1 METWRIA
8 DLHAYVDDCLE
19 PEERQAFEKRMAQEP
34 TLARRAAAWRAQNSA
49 IRAALDGEGARAF
62 SISLVR
68 HQGEVSSQ
76 GRRPAAAG
84 GRPSVEQPR
93 LSVLTVAEASQSH
106 HSATG
111 APRVV
116 HPLLLWRLALAAV
129 FVALACLWAP
139 ASTVVPAKM
148 LGAADVS
155 AFRAFARP
163 GVAPVELSTSDRAQ
177 SETWL
182 ATRLLRPVYL
192 PAAPSAL
199 KLVGA
204 RIAPYPGAAA
214 AFLVY
219 RLQERPLGLLV
230 RPLDAPQTTAPQ
242 LLAADGGYAAVWTWR
257 GEGFALA
264 GDLDAAS
271 LLKIATD
278 FFAPP
283 AEAAQAMPERG
294 S

>member
-1 METWRIA
+1 METWQPA

-19 PEERQAFEKRMAQEP
+19 PEQRQTFEKQMAQDP
-34 TLARRAAAWRAQNSA
+34 ALARRAAAWRAQNSA

-68 HQGEVSSQ
+68 HQGEVLSQ

-84 GRPSVEQPR
+84 GRPSVEQAR
-93 LSVLTVAEASQSH
+93 LSVLPVAD
-106 HSATG
+106 
-111 APRVV
+111 APPSPAKVDAPSVLR
-116 HPLLLWRLALAAV
+116 PWLLCQLALAAL
-129 FVALACLWAP
+129 FGGLACVWAP
-139 ASTVVPAKM
+139 VSTVVPAKE
-148 LGAADVS
+148 LGAADVA
-155 AFRAFARP
+155 AFRTFARP
-163 GVAPVELSTSDRAQ
+163 GVAPVELSTSDRTQ

-182 ATRLLRPVYL
+182 ATRLMRPVYL
-192 PAAPSAL
+192 PPTPSAL

-204 RIAPYPGAAA
+204 RLAPYPGAAA

-219 RLQERPLGLLV
+219 RSQDRPLGLLV
-230 RPLDAPQTTAPQ
+230 QFLDAPRTTAPR

-264 GDLDAAS
+264 GNLDTTS

-283 AEAAQAMPERG
+283 AEAAQTAPERG

>member
-1 METWRIA
+1 METWRLA
-8 DLHAYVDDCLE
+8 DVHAYVDDCLE
-19 PEERQAFEKRMAQEP
+19 PEQRQTFEKQMAQDS
-34 TLARRAAAWRAQNSA
+34 TLARRVAAWRAQNSA

-68 HQGEVSSQ
+68 HQGEALSQ

-84 GRPSVEQPR
+84 GRSTVEQLGR
-93 LSVLTVAEASQSH
+93 LSALTITDASQS
-106 HSATG
+106 SAKGPST
-111 APRVV
+111 AVWPWRSW
-116 HPLLLWRLALAAV
+116 WRLAIAAFFVGLASI
-129 FVALACLWAP
+129 WAP
-139 ASTVVPAKM
+139 ASTIVPDKE
-148 LGAADVS
+148 LGAADVA
-155 AFRAFARP
+155 AFRAFVRP
-163 GVAPVELSTSDRAQ
+163 GVAPVELSTGDPTQ
-177 SETWL
+177 SQTWL
-182 ATRLLRPVYL
+182 ATRLTRPVYL
-192 PAAPSAL
+192 PATPSAL

-204 RIAPYPGAAA
+204 RIAPYPGVAA

-219 RLQERPLGLLV
+219 RSQDRPLGLLV
-230 RPLDAPQTTAPQ
+230 QLLDAPRTTAPR

-264 GDLDAAS
+264 GALDTTS

-283 AEAAQAMPERG
+283 TQGSQTAPERG

>member
-1 METWRIA
+1 METWRPA
-8 DLHAYVDDCLE
+8 ELHAYVDDCLE
-19 PEERQAFEKRMAQEP
+19 PEQRQAFEKQMAQDP
-34 TLARRAAAWRAQNSA
+34 ALARRAAAWRAQNNA

-68 HQGEVSSQ
+68 HQGEVLSQ
-76 GRRPAAAG
+76 GRRPAPTG
-84 GRPSVEQPR
+84 GRPAVEQAR
-93 LSVLTVAEASQSH
+93 LSLLTVADASRSP
-106 HSATG
+106 AEIG
-111 APRVV
+111 APAVLR
-116 HPLLLWRLALAAV
+116 PLLLWRLALAAV
-129 FVALACLWAP
+129 FVGLACLWAP
-139 ASTVVPAKM
+139 ASTIVPAKQ
-148 LGAADVS
+148 LGQADVA

-163 GVAPVELSTSDRAQ
+163 GVAPVELSTSDRTQ
-177 SETWL
+177 SEAWL
-182 ATRLLRPVYL
+182 TARLMRPVYL
-192 PAAPSAL
+192 PATPSAL

-219 RLQERPLGLLV
+219 TSQERPLGLLV
-230 RPLDAPQTTAPQ
+230 QSLDAPQATAPE

-257 GEGFALA
+257 GEGFALV
-264 GDLDAAS
+264 GDLDTTS

-283 AEAAQAMPERG
+283 AEAAQTVPERG